1 MAEPGTADGYEIDLT
16 STTLDPNSVV
26 TTGTTMTLY
35 EVDSN
40 KVKRNV
46 IYSGTYTVTDDK
58 GNYYVKEGII
68 NSDGQKD
75 GDVID
80 AKVLNLQNGTYTITV
95 SLGNVKVTKEFTV
108 KSSIP
113 VASYH
118 KNASTLKVAAT
129 DDICEKILSC
139 ISLSVDGVN
148 VTSAASK
155 NVLIKYTSYDTKV
168 LPSRSVFAGT
178 TKFGFTK
185 NSVKIKVTEITF
197 VYNDLS
203 YTLQPNEDITFTID

>member
-1 MAEPGTADGYEIDLT
+1 MIEFSFSLKAVRRVCVLSEIGVFII
-16 STTLDPNSVV
+16 SFEIR
-26 TTGTTMTLY
+26 LY
-35 EVDSN
+35 SFFN
-40 KVKRNV
+40 HLLPK
-46 IYSGTYTVTDDK
+46 
-58 GNYYVKEGII
+58 I
-68 NSDGQKD
+68 NSSRD
-75 GDVID
+75 
-80 AKVLNLQNGTYTITV
+80 
-95 SLGNVKVTKEFTV
+95 
-108 KSSIP
+108 
-113 VASYH
+113 
-118 KNASTLKVAAT
+118 
-129 DDICEKILSC
+129 SC